1 VPDYFVK
8 TNDLNRSVLDLGDF
22 AIKRKLPLISD
33 ILDRLHDSSDA
44 DYFVYTNVDI
54 ALMPHFY
61 VTVAHFIDS
70 GYDAFVINRRTISSE
85 FQGEQ
90 DIPLMYGR
98 LGTAHPGYDCFVFK
112 RAVYPQYKLGLT
124 CIGMVHVGRVL
135 IYNLAAF
142 ATQFKIFEN
151 EHLTFHLGN
160 DGVWKASQ
168 YLDYELHN
176 RAEMLKT
183 IDLLKAEGFDQS
195 VIPGSYFQVKRRSR
209 LRKLS
214 RKITSL
220 LPRKV

>member
-1 VPDYFVK
+1 
-8 TNDLNRSVLDLGDF
+8 
-22 AIKRKLPLISD
+22 
-33 ILDRLHDSSDA
+33 
-44 DYFVYTNVDI
+44 
-54 ALMPHFY
+54 
-61 VTVAHFIDS
+61 
-70 GYDAFVINRRTISSE
+70 
-85 FQGEQ
+85 
-90 DIPLMYGR
+90 
-98 LGTAHPGYDCFVFK
+98 
-112 RAVYPQYKLGLT
+112 
-124 CIGMVHVGRVL
+124 
-135 IYNLAAF
+135 
-142 ATQFKIFEN
+142 
-151 EHLTFHLGN
+151 LGN